1 MIRLSES
8 NSSGRIVAHFTDYV
22 QGLKGYL
29 EEVYNVTLHCDAEL
43 RDIRF
48 ILYSKDT
55 PRIIEFVE
63 VLTNNDMA
71 CYNEHEIFAVDGP
84 KAIVY
89 RLNRIM
95 EHIKQLPAK

>member
-1 MIRLSES
+1 MVRLSKS
-8 NSSGRIVAHFTDYV
+8 NSSGRIVVHLTNYV

-29 EEVYNVTLHCDAEL
+29 KEVYGVTLHCDAEL
-43 RDIRF
+43 SNIRF
-48 ILYSKDT
+48 ILHSKDT

-71 CYNEHEIFAVDGP
+71 CYDEYEIFAVDGP

-89 RLNRIM
+89 RLNSIM
-95 EHIKQLPAK
+95 RHIKQLPAK